1 MKHAGTKTVETARL
15 TLRALVPTDAAM
27 MFRNWTSD
35 ENVTC
40 FLRWDAHKSVEDT
53 QKMVAKWV
61 ESYRQ
66 DSTYYWG
73 MYLKNGEMI
82 GSIGVTVTS
91 EQDLKGELGYKL
103 GSRWW
108 NRGYAT
114 EAAKAVIDYMFRNTD
129 MERLDAVYSAKN
141 PASGRVM
148 EKAGMNCEG
157 LLRHYYKT
165 RDGFHDCYIYALLRE
180 DWEKL

>member
-1 MKHAGTKTVETARL
+1 MVE
-15 TLRALVPTDAAM
+15 
-27 MFRNWTSD
+27 
-35 ENVTC
+35 
-40 FLRWDAHKSVEDT
+40 
-53 QKMVAKWV
+53 KWV

-66 DSTYYWG
+66 DSTHYWG
-73 MYLKNGEMI
+73 MYLENGEMI
-82 GSIGVTVTS
+82 ASIGVTVTS
-91 EQDLKGELGYKL
+91 EQDLNGELGYKL

-114 EAAKAVIDYMFRNTD
+114 EAAKAVIDHMFRNTD
-129 MERLDAVYSAKN
+129 IKRHDAVYSVNN

-148 EKAGMNCEG
+148 EKVGMNCEG
-157 LLRHYYKT
+157 LLRHFYKT